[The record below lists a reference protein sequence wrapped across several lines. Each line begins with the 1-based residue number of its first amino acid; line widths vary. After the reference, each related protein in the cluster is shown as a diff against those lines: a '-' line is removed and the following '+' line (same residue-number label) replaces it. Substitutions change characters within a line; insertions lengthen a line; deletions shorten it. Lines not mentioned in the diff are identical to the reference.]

1 MTNSPPFYIILVG
14 RTAKIEERAGIPCG
28 AALTC
33 ARRIV
38 MADEN
43 KILWIN
49 NDEKIVCFTENDG
62 YRPCEFRNTNSWW
75 DFVRQL
81 IDLGYKFK

>member
-1 MTNSPPFYIILVG
+1 
-14 RTAKIEERAGIPCG
+14 
-28 AALTC
+28 
-33 ARRIV
+33 

-43 KILWIN
+43 KVLWIN

-62 YRPCEFRNTNSWW
+62 YCPCEFKSIGTWW